1 MIDTNL
7 VRRSYRVTVMKEL
20 FHRLADEGH
29 GTRLGYACPNCV
41 QQLLV
46 FGATLINLQQFR
58 FSEHFSGK
66 IYV

>member
-29 GTRLGYACPNCV
+29 GTRLGLSQLCPAT
-41 QQLLV
+41 
-46 FGATLINLQQFR
+46 FGVWSNFNQHAAISLFR
-58 FSEHFSGK
+58 AFFG
-66 IYV
+66 